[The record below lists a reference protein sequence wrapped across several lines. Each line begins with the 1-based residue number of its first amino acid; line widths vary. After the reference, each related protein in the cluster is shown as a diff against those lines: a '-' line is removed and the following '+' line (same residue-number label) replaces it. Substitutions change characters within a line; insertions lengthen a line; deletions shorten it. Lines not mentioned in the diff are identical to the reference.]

1 MSNVYIPFDIQYKDL
16 SGNWRTY
23 VDADSFDETI
33 SYLTLPDNPVEL
45 RVDFKSDNLAK
56 MFVSEYNIQWDVG
69 DYIVEKTPEL
79 KYNYIVPGNKSIQ
92 VYIAR
97 SDGLVI
103 SRGTADGEQKPVLVK
118 IKNFISTNIKVSASG
133 DEISKEDLGSG
144 GIITM
149 TSPHA
154 GQLTSPIELY
164 TQHSWQL
171 YDETPN
177 KYRVTLYADQAGKR
191 LTDGNNTGN
200 VSAPLKTSS
209 YYKNKYAQFQRTWR
223 FTSDSTGMDPIDTA
237 QINPNKIYAR
247 KKSDMSG
254 YEICKPTDT
263 GSMFAGTSGTGSVY
277 YVDDCESYVDLE
289 TDPIEQHAY
298 RLMFQMDTTG
308 WPDFMSQTHMDSK
321 AVKSADDYVDT
332 PQHYQGPYD
341 YMLINVLPS
350 VATKLKFTST
360 GISQHNISPIKFENT
375 EIPLVMSLSDENDN
389 IIKHVEG
396 VRINN
401 IEFITPWSLSD
412 TRVVNFSAAP
422 TCYIGL
428 SSSSTDLTAGNFN
441 IKINSE
447 ISESVATTFSSIPLS
462 ILSTQTAQ
470 DVVLVGM
477 LSSTQTGFLSGTSDV
492 FNIHPKTGTN
502 VFFKH
507 GEEIN
512 YGEVFN
518 NYIMQE
524 NVNQHDRLLTMFNS
538 IFGEFNDL
546 PSAVGKVLHEKIHNF
561 TQNISD
567 LDTSNVHAMYGLATQ
582 VDHELTKY
590 NLSFPGGVKRLV
602 DIFSVGIKKLIGDR
616 SKYDDD
622 FTKDIVHYDT
632 GKFRFGRNVN
642 DVNISTQTYMVTSG
656 VPIVAKELYGN
667 NYFKVIPS
675 YIAGSPGDD
684 HYTSIQGLNGLSSYP
699 LSGYDDSWNWGLT
712 YPSSN
717 MFDDYYEFYEYIS
730 NEQLDYRSFDQSH
743 GLINWTATDE
753 LSSTYS
759 TLSEQTSGR
768 DEWFNDTG
776 VVQSSLEWQLRQ
788 GLQLIK

>member
-200 VSAPLKTSS
+200 VSAPLKTSN

-675 YIAGSPGDD
+675 YIVGSPGDD

-730 NEQLDYRSFDQSH
+730 NEQLDYRAFDQSH